1 MTRAVATG
9 ALAAI
14 ARSSRRLT
22 RASMFVFDAATY
34 VNTRL
39 RPLDDCAPT
48 SLRRQGY
55 LGFMA
60 ENMCAMHGIE
70 VRLRGAVPRGPAILV
85 ANHISYLDPLA
96 IMSVVPTLAI
106 AKHEVASWPVLGE
119 LARGLDLLLVDRA
132 DPHSGARVLL
142 RARTLLDRGAS
153 ILVFPEGTTT
163 NGGDVLPFKRG
174 MFGLACRF
182 GLPVVP
188 IALDYLDDRVAW
200 VGDASFL
207 PHYLK
212 TSGHPLVGAR
222 LEFGEP
228 MFAEPRECAE
238 QFAAR
243 VRECLRSRLRRD
255 PAHAA

>member
-1 MTRAVATG
+1 
-9 ALAAI
+9 
-14 ARSSRRLT
+14 
-22 RASMFVFDAATY
+22 MFVFDAATH
-34 VNTRL
+34 VKTRL
-39 RPLDDCAPT
+39 RALDDSAPA
-48 SLRRQGY
+48 SMRRQGY

-70 VRLRGAVPRGPAILV
+70 VRLRGQVPRAPAILV

-96 IMSVVPTLAI
+96 IMSVVPSLAI

-142 RARTLLDRGAS
+142 RARTLLERGAS

-163 NGGDVLPFKRG
+163 IGDDVLPFKRG
-174 MFGLACRF
+174 VFGLARLL

-188 IALDYLDDRVAW
+188 IALDYLDERVAW
-200 VGDASFL
+200 VGDSLFL

-212 TSGHPLVGAR
+212 TSGYPQVGAR

-228 MFAEPRECAE
+228 MFAAPDERAE

-243 VRECLRSRLRRD
+243 VRDRLRSQLRRER
-255 PAHAA
+255 PHAA

>member
-1 MTRAVATG
+1 VS
-9 ALAAI
+9 AI
-14 ARSSRRLT
+14 ARASRRSI
-22 RASMFVFDAATY
+22 RAGMFVFDAS
-34 VNTRL
+34 VDVKTRL
-39 RPLDDCAPT
+39 RPLHDCAHT

-55 LGFMA
+55 LAFLA
-60 ENMCAMHGIE
+60 ETMCAMHGIE
-70 VRLRGAVPRGPAILV
+70 VRPRGALPRGPAVLV

-96 IMSVVPTLAI
+96 IMSVVPSLGI
-106 AKHEVASWPVLGE
+106 AKHEVARWPLLGE
-119 LARGLDLLLVDRA
+119 LARGLDMLLVDRA

-142 RARTLLDRGAS
+142 RARTLLARGAS

-163 NGGDVLPFKRG
+163 PGHDVLPFKRG
-174 MFGLACRF
+174 MFGLARRLA
-182 GLPVVP
+182 LPVVP

-200 VGDASFL
+200 VGDSSFL

-212 TSGHPLVGAR
+212 TSGYPRVIAR

-228 MFAEPRECAE
+228 MFAAPREGAE

-243 VRECLRSRLRRD
+243 VRERLRSRLRRD